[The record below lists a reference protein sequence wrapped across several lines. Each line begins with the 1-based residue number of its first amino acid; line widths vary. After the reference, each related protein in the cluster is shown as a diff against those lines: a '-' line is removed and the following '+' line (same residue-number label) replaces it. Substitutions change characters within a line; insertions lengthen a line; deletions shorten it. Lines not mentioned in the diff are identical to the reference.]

1 MVVYYVPVDGD
12 LLDEEMG
19 MKTRPAIALAG
30 VAANVVKNHRTGAPN
45 GALDH
50 AIE

>member
-1 MVVYYVPVDGD
+1 
-12 LLDEEMG
+12 
-19 MKTRPAIALAG
+19 MKTRPAILLAG
-30 VAANVVKNHRTGAPN
+30 VPANVVKNPRTGAPH

>member
-1 MVVYYVPVDGD
+1 
-12 LLDEEMG
+12 
-19 MKTRPAIALAG
+19 MKTRPAILLAG
-30 VAANVVKNHRTGAPN
+30 VAANVVKNHRTGAPH